1 MIGVAFALHGTFG
14 SSTTIENSAFDRVLR
29 EFARVRN
36 IVAYTH
42 VSCGASLGEGATVLA
57 FRQLREAFSTALG
70 PYLLQEVDYLEL
82 EAMFAS
88 EAARLLTERF
98 VIYDDVA
105 RTLRELAALN
115 IPRVGLS
122 GGCPAVETRKA
133 QIAGFTSPIIFAQDL
148 GVEDSAPVAFAR
160 ICQTLL
166 LPADRIWFVGT
177 DVRAEILPAAAAGM
191 RTIWLN
197 RDGETFPLQRVPP
210 DATVSSFA
218 GILEILS
225 APYTRGS
232 LALRYIMRNVLEWR
246 PQYVISAEDMS
257 GAPEPDDGFLE

>member
-1 MIGVAFALHGTFG
+1 MIGVAFALHNTFG
-14 SSTTIENSAFDRVLR
+14 SSITIENSAVNRVLR
-29 EFARVRN
+29 RFARARK
-36 IVAYTH
+36 ITFTPLT
-42 VSCGASLGEGATVLA
+42 SDASLREDARALA
-57 FRQLREAFSTALG
+57 SDQLRKRFSTALR

-82 EAMFAS
+82 EATFAS
-88 EAARLLTERF
+88 EATRLLTERF
-98 VIYDDVA
+98 VVYDDVA
-105 RTLRELAALN
+105 RTLREVAALN

-122 GGCPAVETRKA
+122 GGCPAVDTRKA

-148 GVEDSAPVAFAR
+148 GEEDRAPVLFAR

-197 RDGETFPLQRVPP
+197 RKGETFPLQRVPP

-218 GILEILS
+218 DILEILS
-225 APYTRGS
+225 APYTRGL
-232 LALRYIMRNVLEWR
+232 LALRYIMRTVLEWS
-246 PQYVISAEDMS
+246 PQYVISSEDML
-257 GAPEPDDGFLE
+257 GAPDPDDGSL